1 MCGCV
6 TQNCN
11 CGAPA
16 PMPTCNVIAICLTV
30 IIGIVFVG
38 LFVLAIINEIKNKN
52 HCRELEAKQKY
63 DSEVLL
69 LAAKCSCL
77 GNKPSCEGDKPNCA
91 PVCPCCTV
99 EYTRE
104 YLKSLRKTTENTTL
118 LINCKDK
125 SANSGSSGASQGGS
139 SNLKDSSNRKK
150 GGKQGGTKQSDN

>member
-16 PMPTCNVIAICLTV
+16 PMPPCNVIAICLTV

-52 HCRELEAKQKY
+52 HCKELEAKQKY

-77 GNKPSCEGDKPNCA
+77 GNKPNCEGDKPNCV

-99 EYTRE
+99 EYNHE
-104 YLKSLRKTTENTTL
+104 YSKSLRKTTENATL

-125 SANSGSSGASQGGS
+125 SANGGGLDTSQKKKQKKITSSTE
-139 SNLKDSSNRKK
+139 KK
-150 GGKQGGTKQSDN
+150 GGKQGGAK